1 MLQAFPLVFPD
12 EVLDF
17 KGSATELAELCNR
30 LLVENGLDHGGDEPA
45 NERLIRHYV
54 QVDVLSPPVRQG
66 RDAVYGARQAAEF
79 VIARKLLGEGWPLA
93 KIAELIRTYDLPIP
107 ALAEGEPALPT
118 EAERAIARIYAARE
132 GSAPQTRHHADTSLT
147 RAATLAARRMDL
159 ADTLRSLGNES
170 GAVEREEMLRIRLTP
185 WATVD
190 IDARQLRRL
199 GPDAAEALGKA
210 LAEALREER
219 MTRGDKR

>member
-1 MLQAFPLVFPD
+1 MSMDAPD
-12 EVLDF
+12 RIAA
-17 KGSATELAELCNR
+17 GS
-30 LLVENGLDHGGDEPA
+30 
-45 NERLIRHYV
+45 
-54 QVDVLSPPVRQG
+54 S
-66 RDAVYGARQAAEF
+66 DA
-79 VIARKLLGEGWPLA
+79 
-93 KIAELIRTYDLPIP
+93 
-107 ALAEGEPALPT
+107 
-118 EAERAIARIYAARE
+118 
-132 GSAPQTRHHADTSLT
+132 LT

-159 ADTLRSLGNES
+159 AETLRSLGNEA